1 MNIFLTN
8 AYFQGGGGVNEPS
21 PGKKKYKS
29 YKAIVVQPRFKE
41 PFYRNYDIY
50 DVPGPDGKPSE
61 LGPGSGWHSLMKNY
75 KSIADFLKA
84 KRKRMQDKYKAE
96 DTCIGEDKSSRKVER
111 KQKMKARSSLL
122 YKLTKYAIDFPIDD
136 NITPILGDAGVYS
149 DSVPIGGALDEY
161 LPLNDFEA
169 KSPDKLDFGRDYAD
183 VEKGK
188 QLMDEIINPSESAI
202 YGLPDGIFPIED
214 LDQPG
219 NENPWYGTT
228 DSGNIVYNE
237 MWI

>member
-1 MNIFLTN
+1 MDDFFTN

-29 YKAIVVQPRFKE
+29 DKAIVVQPRFKE
-41 PFYRNYDIY
+41 PFYRNYDVY

-61 LGPGSGWHSLMKNY
+61 LGPGSGWHGLMKNY

-84 KRKRMQDKYKAE
+84 KRKRMKDKYKAE
-96 DTCIGEDKSSRKVER
+96 DNWIKEDTSSRKTER
-111 KQKMKARSSLL
+111 KQKMKARSSILC
-122 YKLTKYAIDFPIDD
+122 KLTKYAIDFPIDD
-136 NITPILGDAGVYS
+136 SITPILGDAGAYS
-149 DSVPIGGALDEY
+149 DSIPIGGMLDEY
-161 LPLNDFEA
+161 LPLNDFEG

-183 VEKGK
+183 VEEVE
-188 QLMDEIINPSESAI
+188 QSMDETINPAENAI
-202 YGLPDGIFPIED
+202 YGLPDGILPIED

-228 DSGNIVYNE
+228 DSGNTVYNE